1 MQRNSGADKHSMS
14 EMRST
19 PESTGNSRPDGK
31 RDRAQRWQSRNDPGG
46 QTKNLKRK
54 NSMKTIRLNQKEQY
68 KGNRDTR
75 RDKGTKSLLKEIIE
89 ENTFQAYGK
98 NWTL

>member
-1 MQRNSGADKHSMS
+1 MKKLDDKRESSERQLNELVKQRSTFTKRQTMQRNSGADEHSMS

-54 NSMKTIRLNQKEQY
+54 NSMKTIRLN
-68 KGNRDTR
+68 
-75 RDKGTKSLLKEIIE
+75 
-89 ENTFQAYGK
+89 
-98 NWTL
+98 